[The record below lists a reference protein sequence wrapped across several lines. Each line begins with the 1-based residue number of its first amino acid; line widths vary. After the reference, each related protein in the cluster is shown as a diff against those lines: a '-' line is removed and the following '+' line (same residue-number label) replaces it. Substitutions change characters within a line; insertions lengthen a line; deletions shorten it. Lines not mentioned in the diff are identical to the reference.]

1 MPVIDANGEKL
12 AYVDEG
18 DGPAL
23 LFIHSLGANSYMWR
37 EQIAALKDR
46 FRCIAF
52 DCRGHGGSS
61 YEGEF
66 TVPDAAADIKAGLDA
81 LGIETCH
88 MLGLSMGG
96 MIALD
101 INARWPGL
109 ARSLIIADSFAR
121 PRDGAED
128 RIYATQEAV
137 AYLSMKEFGNQYA
150 GDRLMPTTPF
160 DKLDELA
167 DAIAKVPAKA
177 YVDTVRAIFTADYTD
192 ALGKVTAPTLVLIG
206 ADDDATPLPESEFM
220 VERIEGAALQTIP
233 GAGHLSNID
242 QPDAFNAAIA
252 EFLDSQAG

>member
-150 GDRLMPTTPF
+150 GDRLMPTTAF

-233 GAGHLSNID
+233 SAGHLSNID